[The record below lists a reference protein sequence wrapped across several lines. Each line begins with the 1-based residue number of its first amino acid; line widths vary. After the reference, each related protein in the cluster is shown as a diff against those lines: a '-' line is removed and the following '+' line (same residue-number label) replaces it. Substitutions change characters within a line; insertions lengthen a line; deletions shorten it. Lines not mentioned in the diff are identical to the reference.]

1 MNQMQAEIETQV
13 GDGPLQILGV
23 NEDGHAGSNAAMCEG
38 RVLPWLQDRAEVDV
52 WKKLWKPVYRDVVI
66 LDGDGR
72 VHAVYNV
79 TEHDLN
85 NPANYAAL
93 KTLLLEAIAAL
104 P

>member
-1 MNQMQAEIETQV
+1 MQAEIEAQV
-13 GDGPLQILGV
+13 GEGSLQILGV
-23 NEDGHAGSNAAMCEG
+23 NEHGHAGSNAAMCAG

-66 LDGDGR
+66 VDGEGR

-79 TEHDLN
+79 TDNDLN
-85 NPANYAAL
+85 ESAKYAAL